1 MSNDNAIYAK
11 KEQMSIAAKITHYQ
25 QRIEKVLN
33 NKLPDA
39 TCEPSLL
46 HQAMR
51 YSVLD
56 GGKRIRPLLV
66 YAAGECFQVD
76 KNTLDAPAAAIEL
89 LHVYSLVHDD
99 LPSMDDDD
107 LRRGK
112 ATAHKAF
119 DEATAILSGD
129 ALQTLAFEV
138 LSSPLHNIS
147 LKNQLKIINIL
158 SQTAGSLGMVGGQV
172 IDLSSTGKRLSE
184 QQLENMHLH
193 KTGALIRASVMMGA
207 TCSEQLTAQQKI
219 ALEQYAT
226 CIGLAFQVRDD
237 ILDIESDTATLGKQQ
252 GADVAANKATYPAI
266 LGMIA
271 AKEKMLNLY
280 NSSYKALSCF
290 DTEADLLRN
299 IADFIVKRI
308 Q

>member
-1 MSNDNAIYAK
+1 MSSDNATNDK
-11 KEQMSIAAKITHYQ
+11 QQMSVATKISQYQ

-39 TCEPSLL
+39 ITEPSLL

-76 KNTLDAPAAAIEL
+76 KNILDAPAAAIEL

-129 ALQTLAFEV
+129 ALQTLAFNV
-138 LSSPLHNIS
+138 LSSPLHKLP
-147 LKNQLKIINIL
+147 LKNQLKIISIL

-172 IDLSSTGKRLSE
+172 IDLSSTGKILSE

-207 TCSEQLTAQQKI
+207 TCSEQLTAQQHA
-219 ALEQYAT
+219 ALEKYAV

-237 ILDIESDTATLGKQQ
+237 ILDIESDTTTLGKQQ
-252 GADVAANKATYPAI
+252 GADIAANKATYPAI
-266 LGMIA
+266 LGMPA

-280 NSSYKALSCF
+280 DSAYKALSCF
-290 DTEADLLRN
+290 GAEADLLRN

>member
-1 MSNDNAIYAK
+1 MSVAEK
-11 KEQMSIAAKITHYQ
+11 IAQYQ

-33 NKLPDA
+33 KKLPDA
-39 TCEPSLL
+39 TIEPSLL

-51 YSVLD
+51 YSVLN

-66 YAAGECFQVD
+66 YAAGECFQTN
-76 KNTLDAPAAAIEL
+76 KTLLDAPAAAIEL
-89 LHVYSLVHDD
+89 LHAYSLVHDD

-119 DEATAILSGD
+119 DESTAILSGD
-129 ALQTLAFEV
+129 ALQTLAFDV
-138 LSSPLHNIS
+138 LSSPLHNLS
-147 LKNQLKIINIL
+147 SKNQLKIINIL

-172 IDLSSTGKRLSE
+172 IDLSSTGKNLSE

-207 TCSEQLTAQQKI
+207 TCSEKLTVKLQT
-219 ALEQYAT
+219 ALEKYAI

-252 GADVAANKATYPAI
+252 GADIAANKATYPAI
-266 LGMIA
+266 LGMTA
-271 AKEKMLNLY
+271 AKEKMLDLY
-280 NSSYKALSCF
+280 ASSYKALSCF
-290 DTEADLLRN
+290 GAEADLLRN
-299 IADFIVKRI
+299 IADFIVKRV

>member
-1 MSNDNAIYAK
+1 MSSNNTISNQAPMNVAEK
-11 KEQMSIAAKITHYQ
+11 IAQYQ
-25 QRIEKVLN
+25 RRIEKVLN

-39 TCEPSLL
+39 TTEPSLL

-66 YAAGECFQVD
+66 YAAGECFQTD
-76 KNTLDAPAAAIEL
+76 KKILDAPAAAIEL
-89 LHVYSLVHDD
+89 LHAYSLVHDD

-129 ALQTLAFEV
+129 ALQTLAFDV
-138 LSSPLHNIS
+138 LSSPLHKLS
-147 LKNQLKIINIL
+147 SKNQLKIINIL

-172 IDLSSTGKRLSE
+172 IDLSSTGKTLSE

-207 TCSEQLTAQQKI
+207 TCSEQLTVQQQT
-219 ALEQYAT
+219 ALEKYAV

-252 GADVAANKATYPAI
+252 GADIAANKATYPAI
-266 LGMIA
+266 LGMTA

-280 NSSYKALSCF
+280 DSSYKALSCF
-290 DTEADLLRN
+290 GAEADLLRN

>member
-1 MSNDNAIYAK
+1 MSAVVK
-11 KEQMSIAAKITHYQ
+11 IAEYQ
-25 QRIEKVLN
+25 RRIEQVLN
-33 NKLPDA
+33 NKLPVA
-39 TCEPSLL
+39 TAEPRLL

-51 YSVLD
+51 YSVLE

-76 KNTLDAPAAAIEL
+76 KNVLDAPAAAIEL
-89 LHVYSLVHDD
+89 LHAYSLVHDD

-129 ALQTLAFEV
+129 ALQTLAFDV
-138 LSSPLHNIS
+138 LSSPLHAIS

-172 IDLSSTGKRLSE
+172 IDLSSTGKTLSE
-184 QQLENMHLH
+184 QQLENMHLC
-193 KTGALIRASVMMGA
+193 KTGALIRASVIMGA
-207 TCSEQLTAQQKI
+207 TCSEQLTAQKQA
-219 ALEQYAT
+219 ALEKYAV

-252 GADVAANKATYPAI
+252 GADIAANKATYPAI
-266 LGMIA
+266 LGMTA

-280 NSSYKALSCF
+280 DSSYKALSCF
-290 DTEADLLRN
+290 GAEADLLRS